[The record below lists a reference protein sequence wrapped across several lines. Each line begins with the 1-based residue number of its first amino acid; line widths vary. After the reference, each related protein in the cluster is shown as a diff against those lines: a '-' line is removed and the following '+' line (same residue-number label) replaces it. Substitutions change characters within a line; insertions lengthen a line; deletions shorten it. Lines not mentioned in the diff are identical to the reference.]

1 MRILLL
7 NTSFTPQ
14 VRSASRLYHDLGA
27 YLVRS
32 GHQVT
37 VVTEM
42 PWRRLG
48 NTVDAIP
55 EREEIDGMQVLRVSA
70 YRFGERS
77 MLGRGINL
85 ALIPFKFYQAAR
97 SLGQHDVMLIYSP
110 PLSLG
115 ITGWMLHKLHGTPFI
130 FNVQDIYPQTVID
143 LGYMKNSTLARLFE
157 ILERFVYRRAARLVL
172 HSQGNVNYLLERK
185 KADLSKTLCL
195 PNWIDTASIRT
206 VPRTNQFRHQHQ
218 LGGGFIVCYAG
229 TMGYAQDLTPLIDA
243 ATMLKSERDI
253 LVLLVGEG
261 VRRPEF
267 EARARGLNN
276 VKFLPLQPE
285 AAYRDLLSDID
296 VGFVSL
302 TDKLT
307 TPVVPAKLLDFMAA
321 ARPVIASTGPASD
334 TGAIVSDANCGRVCS
349 PRDPSEIAAA
359 IRSLRANPAQA
370 RTLGQNGRSYAEAH
384 FSLHTC
390 AEAYLRLFQQVC
402 NATEETFA
410 AAPGSVSVPINS
422 ETSPTC

>member
-27 YLVRS
+27 YLVRC
-32 GHQVT
+32 GHHVT
-37 VVTEM
+37 VITEM

-48 NTVDAIP
+48 IPADDTIP
-55 EREEIDGMQVLRVSA
+55 EREEIDGMQVVRVSA

-85 ALIPFKFYQAAR
+85 ALIPFKFYQAAQ
-97 SLGQHDVMLIYSP
+97 SLGPHDVVLIYSP

-115 ITGWMLHKLHGTPFI
+115 ITGWMLHKLQGTPFI
-130 FNVQDIYPQTVID
+130 LNVQDIYPQTVID
-143 LGYMKNSTLARLFE
+143 LGYMKNSGLARLFE
-157 ILERFVYRRAARLVL
+157 ILERFVYRRAARLVM
-172 HSQGNVNYLLERK
+172 HSQGNVNYLLKHK
-185 KADLSKTLCL
+185 KADPSKTLCL
-195 PNWIDTASIRT
+195 PNWIDTAIIEA
-206 VPRTNQFRHQHQ
+206 VPRSNRFRCQHQ
-218 LGGGFIVCYAG
+218 LGDAFIVCYAG

-243 ATMLKSERDI
+243 ATILKNERDI

-261 VRRPEF
+261 VLRSEF
-267 EARARGLNN
+267 EARARGLDN
-276 VKFLPLQPE
+276 VKFLPLQPGM
-285 AAYRDLLSDID
+285 AYRDLLSDID

-302 TDKLT
+302 TDKLS

-321 ARPVIASTGPASD
+321 GRPVIASTGPASD
-334 TGAIVSDANCGRVCS
+334 TGAIVSAANCGRVCS
-349 PRDPSEIAAA
+349 PRDPGEIAAA

-370 RTLGQNGRSYAEAH
+370 RSFGQNGRSYAETH

-390 AEAYLRLFQQVC
+390 AEAYLELFQQVC
-402 NATEETFA
+402 GATET
-410 AAPGSVSVPINS
+410 SVAFSSVALPMS
-422 ETSPTC
+422 SDTSPTY